1 MASGD
6 KTPNRD
12 GQRLALII
20 AGVGILWVLANV
32 LGSQMGWSN
41 RTRALFDLAALAGF
55 GWAVWMAIKLWRARQ

>member
-41 RTRALFDLAALAGF
+41 RIHALFDLIALAGF
-55 GWAVWMAIKLWRARQ
+55 GWAIWMAIRLWRDRQ